1 MHCCS
6 KDVGGYVANTATLFH
21 SSVESLFNRDF
32 IDGMCVRMNRGQVRL
47 EARREAQLEH

>member
-6 KDVGGYVANTATLFH
+6 NDVGGYVANTATLLY
-21 SSVESLFNRDF
+21 SSVESLFNSDF